1 MQQQD
6 IPDRAAHTD
15 RSPMQEVTTVA
26 SPGARAAAWAVKV
39 KSLVSYNVYNVAVV
53 VLGVPGALPIEI
65 GQQVQAVNLAEPFMQ
80 QGTLPSGTYAIMF
93 RFCDKNIFHVK
104 P

>member
-1 MQQQD
+1 MQQHA
-6 IPDRAAHTD
+6 IPERVTHSDQP
-15 RSPMQEVTTVA
+15 PMHEIATVA

-39 KSLVSYNVYNVAVV
+39 KSLDSYNVYNVAVV
-53 VLGVPGALPIEI
+53 VLGVPGALPGEI
-65 GQQVQAVNLAEPFMQ
+65 GQQAKAVNLAEPFMQ
-80 QGTLPSGTYAIMF
+80 QGTLPAGTYAIMF